1 MPDDVRQFK
10 VYLPAELIRE
20 IKYHAVDTEQSLS
33 SIAATALRQHLQA
46 ARQDRQDRHE
56 QRERHERDERRE
68 GESMR
73 TRGVEGLIIQT
84 RNWGKTVAFWQALGY
99 QVEFETGRNS
109 GRLEHP
115 AGGPYLFIVERPD
128 PHPEIQP
135 LVAISDTGGFEP
147 PPAGTVEQP
156 FTDMHWGAAQMLLR
170 DPDGRHVSIQAPLSP
185 PRASQHPNPE

>member
-1 MPDDVRQFK
+1 MTDDVRQFK
-10 VYLPAELIRE
+10 VYLPADLIRE
-20 IKYHAVDTEQSLS
+20 IKYRAVDTEQSLS
-33 SIAATALRQHLQA
+33 SIAATALRQHLRA
-46 ARQDRQDRHE
+46 TRH
-56 QRERHERDERRE
+56 Q
-68 GESMR
+68 GESVA

-135 LVAISDTGGFEP
+135 LVATSDTDGFEP
-147 PPAGTVEQP
+147 PLAGTIEQP

-185 PRASQHPNPE
+185 AAGSE